1 MGASSGLRLLL
12 LLLHLWLSDWSGGG
26 AAAIPKQAA
35 KTIHRHVTLISVD
48 CVCFMDMVITSCLGV
63 RGAQGI
69 KAGRFGRWL
78 TFMILS
84 KISQRMDLENV

>member
-1 MGASSGLRLLL
+1 MGRPRYLN
-12 LLLHLWLSDWSGGG
+12 
-26 AAAIPKQAA
+26 KQQE
-35 KTIHRHVTLISVD
+35 TIHRHVTLFSVD
-48 CVCFMDMVITSCLGV
+48 CCFMDMVITSCLGV